1 MYIVV
6 SVLAGIARLISPPHA
21 EVVETSWFLSVV
33 MLAVVNTAA
42 VVFTGELLSAS
53 ELAYEGER
61 CEFIDF
67 PSSNLD
73 RVTVLSTIIATAPHV
88 VSGFAAI
95 YCIIVGSEG
104 SILLLVIVLA
114 TTAYR
119 LLNEYSKW
127 KSRRG

>member
-6 SVLAGIARLISPPHA
+6 SVLAGIARVISPPHV
-21 EVVETSWFLSVV
+21 EVVETSWFLSII

-42 VVFTGELLSAS
+42 IVFTGELLSTS
-53 ELAYEGER
+53 EFAYEGER

-67 PSSNLD
+67 PSSDLN
-73 RVTVLSTIIATAPHV
+73 RVTVLSTLIATAPHV
-88 VSGFAAI
+88 VNGFAAI

-104 SILLLVIVLA
+104 SIILFTVVLA

-127 KSRRG
+127 KSRKG